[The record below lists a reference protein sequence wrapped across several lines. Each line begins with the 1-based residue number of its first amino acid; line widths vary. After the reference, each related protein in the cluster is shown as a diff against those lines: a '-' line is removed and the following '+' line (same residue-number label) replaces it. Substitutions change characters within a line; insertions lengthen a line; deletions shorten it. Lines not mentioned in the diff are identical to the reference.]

1 MASILRLCVRYVS
14 QLESVCAEGQV
25 GGEAP
30 GFSHGQLQCYAA
42 TLKVQD
48 LSVDLK
54 LSVSFPLSIYP
65 SIFLSFF
72 LSIFTSFYLSFFRPF
87 LLLYLTSTFF
97 CSLLWFCP
105 DNVYIFMRGRGGSYY
120 CNSNTLI
127 KSAFFSNQGD
137 EISIFSLFPNPIH
150 HYPIFLI

>member
-54 LSVSFPLSIYP
+54 LSVFPLS
-65 SIFLSFF
+65 
-72 LSIFTSFYLSFFRPF
+72 LSIYLST
-87 LLLYLTSTFF
+87 YL
-97 CSLLWFCP
+97 
-105 DNVYIFMRGRGGSYY
+105 
-120 CNSNTLI
+120 
-127 KSAFFSNQGD
+127 
-137 EISIFSLFPNPIH
+137 PI
-150 HYPIFLI
+150 